1 MTEKLIVTQEDREAV
16 AAYWKVS
23 HIGNSETQR
32 RYLSGEAD
40 GSFIVQAFA
49 RHRLAATASRWQ
61 PIESAPHD
69 ESRILICMDVR
80 FGQQDVCEG
89 RWNVEQGCFT
99 STNGFLIFDS
109 ATHWQLLPTP
119 PASEPITE
127 ELIERVARGIF
138 TEIEHGDDEHRQ
150 WLLNALLK
158 SPTLSALAAAKAA
171 LMEQGVRLGL
181 EAASERLRI
190 SPLYGSP
197 DREKRSRF
205 MTARDIIR
213 GLSPA
218 DIVNGGDHG

>member
-127 ELIERVARGIF
+127 ELIECVERAIRDVNGGINYDYMDFCRDAARA
-138 TEIEHGDDEHRQ
+138 
-150 WLLNALLK
+150 AL
-158 SPTLSALAAAKAA
+158 TAAAPA
-171 LMEQGVRLGL
+171 LMEQGARLMQ
-181 EAASERLRI
+181 EAAAKFCDAEGAYEQEG
-190 SPLYGSP
+190 YGLN
-197 DREKRSRF
+197 RAAQNYYR
-205 MTARDIIR
+205 ARNGIR
-213 GLSPA
+213 ALSPA
-218 DIVNGGDHG
+218 DIVKGVSSHD